1 MDTINIDGIKLTPL
15 KKIYQPKGNIFYC
28 MKKSD
33 LGFKNFGEAY
43 FSTVEYNA
51 VKAWKKHT
59 KMTLNLIVP
68 IGEIQFVIYD
78 DRESSESKGSF
89 FETKLSINNYM
100 RLTISPNLW
109 FGFKGLG
116 KDLNLLLNLA
126 DIEHDPKEIIRLE
139 LDKINYN
146 WGKM

>member
-1 MDTINIDGIKLTPL
+1 MDIINIDGIKLTPL
-15 KKIYQPKGNIFYC
+15 KKIYQPEGNIFHC

-33 LGFKNFGEAY
+33 LDFKSFGEAY

-78 DRESSESKGSF
+78 DRESNKSKGSF

-126 DIEHDPKEIIRLE
+126 DIEHDPKEMIRLE
-139 LDKINYN
+139 LDKINFN
-146 WGKM
+146 WDKI

>member
-15 KKIYQPKGNIFYC
+15 KKIYQPKGDVFHC
-28 MKKSD
+28 MKKND
-33 LGFKNFGEAY
+33 LGFKSFGEAY
-43 FSTVEYNA
+43 FSTVKYNT

-68 IGEIQFVIYD
+68 IGEIKFVIYD
-78 DRESSESKGSF
+78 DRENSKSKGSF
-89 FETKLSINNYM
+89 FEIKLSINNYK
-100 RLTISPNLW
+100 RLTIYPNLW

-146 WGKM
+146 WGEM

>member
-15 KKIYQPKGNIFYC
+15 KKIYQPEGNIFHC

-33 LGFKNFGEAY
+33 LGFKSFGEAY

-78 DRESSESKGSF
+78 DRESSKSKGSF
-89 FETKLSINNYM
+89 FEIKLSINNYK
-100 RLTISPNLW
+100 RLTLSPNLW

-116 KDLNLLLNLA
+116 KDINLLLNLA

-146 WGKM
+146 WDKI

>member
-1 MDTINIDGIKLTPL
+1 MDTININGIKLTPL
-15 KKIYQPKGNIFYC
+15 KKIYQPEGNIFHC

-33 LGFKNFGEAY
+33 LGFKSFGEAY
-43 FSTVEYNA
+43 FSTVECNA

-89 FETKLSINNYM
+89 FEINLSINNYK

-146 WGKM
+146 WDKI

>member
-1 MDTINIDGIKLTPL
+1 MDTININGIKLTPL
-15 KKIYQPKGNIFYC
+15 KKIYQSEGNIFHC

-33 LGFKNFGEAY
+33 LGFKSFGEAY

-78 DRESSESKGSF
+78 DRENSESKGSF

-146 WGKM
+146 WDKI

>member
-15 KKIYQPKGNIFYC
+15 KKIYQPEGNIFHC

-33 LGFKNFGEAY
+33 LGFKSFGEAY
-43 FSTVEYNA
+43 FSTVEYNV

-78 DRESSESKGSF
+78 DRESSKSKGSF
-89 FETKLSINNYM
+89 FEITLSINNYK

-109 FGFKGLG
+109 FGFKGVG

-146 WGKM
+146 WDKI

>member
-1 MDTINIDGIKLTPL
+1 MDIINIDGVKITPL
-15 KKIYQPKGNIFYC
+15 KKIYQPKGDIFNC
-28 MKKSD
+28 MKKND
-33 LGFKNFGEAY
+33 LGFKSFGEAY
-43 FSTVEYNA
+43 FSTVKYNA

-78 DRESSESKGSF
+78 DRENSKTKGSF
-89 FETKLSINNYM
+89 YEIKLSINNYN

-126 DIEHDPKEIIRLE
+126 DIEHDHKEVVRLE
-139 LDKINYN
+139 PDKINYD
-146 WGKM
+146 WGKV

>member
-1 MDTINIDGIKLTPL
+1 MDTININGIKLTSL
-15 KKIYQPKGNIFYC
+15 KKIYQPKGDIFHC

-33 LGFKNFGEAY
+33 SGFKSFGEAY
-43 FSTVEYNA
+43 FSTVKYNA
-51 VKAWKKHT
+51 VKVWKKHT

-68 IGEIQFVIYD
+68 IGEIKFVIYD
-78 DRESSESKGSF
+78 DRECSKSKGSF
-89 FETKLSINNYM
+89 FETKLSINNYQ

-126 DIEHDPKEIIRLE
+126 DIEHDPKEMIRLE

-146 WGKM
+146 WDKI

>member
-28 MKKSD
+28 IKKSD
-33 LGFKNFGEAY
+33 LGFKSFGEAY

-78 DRESSESKGSF
+78 DRESSKSKDSF

-146 WGKM
+146 WDKI

>member
-1 MDTINIDGIKLTPL
+1 MDTLNIDGVKLTPL
-15 KKIYQPKGNIFYC
+15 KKIYQPKGNILYC

-33 LGFKNFGEAY
+33 LGFKSFGEAY
-43 FSTVEYNA
+43 FSTVKYNA

-68 IGEIQFVIYD
+68 IGEIKFVIYD
-78 DRESSESKGSF
+78 DRESSKSKGSF
-89 FETKLSINNYM
+89 FEIKLSINNYK

>member
-1 MDTINIDGIKLTPL
+1 
-15 KKIYQPKGNIFYC
+15 
-28 MKKSD
+28 
-33 LGFKNFGEAY
+33 
-43 FSTVEYNA
+43 
-51 VKAWKKHT
+51 
-59 KMTLNLIVP
+59 MTLNLVVP

-78 DRESSESKGSF
+78 DRECSKSKGCF
-89 FETKLSINNYM
+89 CEIKLSINNYQ

-126 DIEHDPKEIIRLE
+126 DIEHDPKEVIRLE
-139 LDKINYN
+139 LNKINYN

>member
-15 KKIYQPKGNIFYC
+15 KKIYQPEGNIFHC

-33 LGFKNFGEAY
+33 LGFKSFGEAY

-89 FETKLSINNYM
+89 FETKLSISNYK

-116 KDLNLLLNLA
+116 KGLNLLLNLA

>member
-89 FETKLSINNYM
+89 FETKLSINNYK

>member
-15 KKIYQPKGNIFYC
+15 KKIYQPEGNIFYC

-78 DRESSESKGSF
+78 DRESSKSKGSF
-89 FETKLSINNYM
+89 FEIQLSINNYK

-146 WGKM
+146 WDKI